1 MANRSVNSEYV
12 LHPKEETVSAAV
24 CMTIILF
31 IFIQL
36 ENNSIV
42 ADLKLV
48 IFVSLDIL
56 YLVSEIFFLLL
67 FLLFLLLLLCGTSLG
82 KRGLK
87 KCNTSSQICTSKTNK
102 ATP

>member
-12 LHPKEETVSAAV
+12 LHPKEETVSAVV
-24 CMTIILF
+24 CMAIVLF

-48 IFVSLDIL
+48 IFFSSRFSLDIL
-56 YLVSEIFFLLL
+56 YLASEILNL
-67 FLLFLLLLLCGTSLG
+67 FLLFCVYFFYCVVHLLAKG
-82 KRGLK
+82 
-87 KCNTSSQICTSKTNK
+87 
-102 ATP
+102 A

>member
-24 CMTIILF
+24 YMTIVL
-31 IFIQL
+31 IFIPF

-48 IFVSLDIL
+48 IFCFSRYSLL
-56 YLVSEIFFLLL
+56 TSEIYIYIYFCYCFYFFYCVVHLLAK
-67 FLLFLLLLLCGTSLG
+67 G
-82 KRGLK
+82 
-87 KCNTSSQICTSKTNK
+87 
-102 ATP
+102 A

>member
-12 LHPKEETVSAAV
+12 LHLKEEAVSAAV
-24 CMTIILF
+24 CMAIILF

-36 ENNSIV
+36 GNNSIV

-56 YLVSEIFFLLL
+56 YVVSEIFNFFCFYCFYFFYCVVHLLA
-67 FLLFLLLLLCGTSLG
+67 
-82 KRGLK
+82 KE
-87 KCNTSSQICTSKTNK
+87 
-102 ATP
+102 A